1 MGMKI
6 SRSYCLQCI
15 LFFSCAVFSYSC
27 LSAKSNIHYDTKN
40 VVQADEDIAVLTV
53 HKAIRD
59 NKLSLLRDHCLAY
72 DYDDVSDS
80 KYFIVDVREDKRY
93 AICGGDENTSVH
105 LFRFKVDKKN
115 YSLLTDAGSDNGV
128 FHPVKK

>member
-1 MGMKI
+1 M
-6 SRSYCLQCI
+6 SRSYFLKCI
-15 LFFSCAVFSYSC
+15 LFFSCAVFSYSV
-27 LSAKSNIHYDTKN
+27 LSAKSNIHYETKI
-40 VVQADEDIAVLTV
+40 VLQTDEDITVLTV

-80 KYFIVDVREDKRY
+80 KYFIIDVREDKRY
-93 AICGGDENTSVH
+93 AICGGDPNTSVH

>member
-1 MGMKI
+1 MHRTWGLKGA
-6 SRSYCLQCI
+6 LFFFF
-15 LFFSCAVFSYSC
+15 LFFSHMS
-27 LSAKSNIHYDTKN
+27 LSTSIDMHHAAKNIT
-40 VVQADEDIAVLTV
+40 QTDEDIAVLTV

-72 DYDDVSDS
+72 DYDDFSDS

-93 AICGGDENTSVH
+93 AICGGDPNTSVH

-115 YSLLTDAGSDNGV
+115 YSLLTDAGSDDGV